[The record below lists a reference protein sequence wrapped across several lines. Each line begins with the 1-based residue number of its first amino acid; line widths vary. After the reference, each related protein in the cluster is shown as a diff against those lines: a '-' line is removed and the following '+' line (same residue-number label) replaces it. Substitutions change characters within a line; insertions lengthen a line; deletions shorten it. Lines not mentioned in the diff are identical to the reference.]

1 MPSLQEIYE
10 TCGQENGLEVW
21 RVEDFE
27 LVSVDSK
34 FHGQFFTGDTYL
46 ALFTYEKIN
55 EEDGTS
61 EKAQNLHFWI
71 GSESSQD
78 EYGAAAIIVTQMDT
92 VAGDL
97 PVQFRE
103 TEGHES
109 ADFRGYFKKI
119 EYKTGG
125 VASGFTH
132 CEVNEDNNLRLLRVK
147 GKGAKVACKEV
158 EFSYE
163 SFTTDDVY
171 IIEIGSD
178 IYRWKGAKAS
188 MFEWLESA
196 MVANEIR
203 DNDQAGRG
211 EIHEIEEMAGYMP
224 IPVKEALGEDVP
236 AEFPESGATPKAEEA
251 EEVQA
256 KLYKIS
262 NDSGELEVTEV
273 GSAPGIPMDIMETDD
288 CYVLD
293 CSDSGNIFVWKGKT
307 AEGQEKNKAMKTA
320 VEFLQKNR
328 DGDKHVSIQVF
339 PQGAEPA
346 LFKDQFEN
354 WVGN

>member
-10 TCGQENGLEVW
+10 TCGQENGLEIW

-27 LVSVDSK
+27 LVKVAEK
-34 FHGQFFTGDTYL
+34 FHGQFFTGDSYV
-46 ALFTYEKIN
+46 ALYTYEEEN
-55 EEDGTS
+55 PEDGTK

-97 PVQFRE
+97 PVQYRE

-109 ADFRGYFKKI
+109 QTFREYFRKI
-119 EYKTGG
+119 EYKAGG

-132 CEVNEDNNLRLLRVK
+132 CEVNEDNNQRLLRVK

-158 EFSYE
+158 EFSYD

-188 MFEWLESA
+188 MFEWLESQH
-196 MVANEIR
+196 VANEIR

-211 EIHEIEEMAGYMP
+211 EIHEIEEMPGYMP
-224 IPVKEALGEDVP
+224 IPVKEALGGDP
-236 AEFPESGATPKAEEA
+236 PSEFPESGATSATTEEA
-251 EEVQA
+251 VDA
-256 KLYKIS
+256 KLYKVS

-273 GSAPGIPMDIMETDD
+273 ATAPGIAVDIMETDD

-293 CSDSGNIFVWKGKT
+293 CSSSGNIFVWKGKT
-307 AEGQEKNKAMKTA
+307 AAGEEKNKAMKTA
-320 VEFLQKNR
+320 VGFLQKHK
-328 DGDKHVSIQVF
+328 DGSKHVSIQVF